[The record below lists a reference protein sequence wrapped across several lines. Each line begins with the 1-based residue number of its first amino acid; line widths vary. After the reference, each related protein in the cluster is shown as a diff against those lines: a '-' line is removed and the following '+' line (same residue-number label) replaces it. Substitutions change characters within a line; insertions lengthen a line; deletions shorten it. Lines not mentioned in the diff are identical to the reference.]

1 MKVKKKIIYIG
12 ITLWLI
18 AFIQMINSSFHQ
30 ETEEEQIVS
39 AFASNDFLSTV
50 STVNASGSYGNEYLS
65 ADEREEFLLD
75 IAHEL
80 GVNNG
85 LVYDSVTEDGVTTSS
100 LVRTGDNTQV
110 VLKLIT
116 TETEISSN
124 VINLQH
130 VVRVTLEFDNSLES
144 AFYYKDLLKKALE
157 QAGVNPDIS
166 IYLKGNIS
174 GALSMNQKN
183 MIADKL
189 IESAD
194 GKILTESRQDDLFTV
209 YAYTEHINDYI
220 LSGSMKTN
228 LNVII
233 SYDEINDT
241 TEVCMATPLMNED
254 Y

>member
-1 MKVKKKIIYIG
+1 
-12 ITLWLI
+12 
-18 AFIQMINSSFHQ
+18 
-30 ETEEEQIVS
+30 
-39 AFASNDFLSTV
+39 
-50 STVNASGSYGNEYLS
+50 
-65 ADEREEFLLD
+65 
-75 IAHEL
+75 
-80 GVNNG
+80 
-85 LVYDSVTEDGVTTSS
+85 
-100 LVRTGDNTQV
+100 
-110 VLKLIT
+110 
-116 TETEISSN
+116 
-124 VINLQH
+124 
-130 VVRVTLEFDNSLES
+130 
-144 AFYYKDLLKKALE
+144 
-157 QAGVNPDIS
+157 
-166 IYLKGNIS
+166 
-174 GALSMNQKN
+174 MNQKN